1 MVFEIFKNKC
11 GVYGVSEALFDD
23 LAVKK
28 VGNHDFSTTFS
39 REGRRRK
46 SAVATFFPPISR
58 ETRSDVSTPV
68 SRDSRRLYVP
78 KPSGPRVRLRGRL
91 KPLATRESP
100 ERRPPNVEA
109 ACWSR

>member
-46 SAVATFFPPISR
+46 SAVTANLLRVSRGSWVAVRTPATGF
-58 ETRSDVSTPV
+58 STPLV
-68 SRDSRRLYVP
+68 F
-78 KPSGPRVRLRGRL
+78 
-91 KPLATRESP
+91 
-100 ERRPPNVEA
+100 
-109 ACWSR
+109 